1 MPATQASDQIKAAL
15 EQQGVAIASVSC
27 PQGVLIPPYAQ
38 ANQPSEAGAADAA
51 TEDFG
56 MAEVDGVASGGPEG
70 GGMEGVTPS
79 GIGEVSGTGGME
91 GVTPSGVGE
100 VSGTSGMEG
109 VTPSGVGEVSGTGG
123 MEGVTSS
130 DPAPATAAH
139 DFTDAPPDGALA
151 PEADAIAAAPPMMP
165 TASLYRPF
173 VCTGTLKDEVTFPI
187 LVSRRTEQGQL
198 QWGVPNSKQLL
209 NLEELKQ
216 EIAETL
222 SKEVGAP
229 VELDCGTGFR
239 INRPGESF
247 TCTALNNPVIQ
258 SNNQQLTLVEVRV
271 TTGPDGKVSW
281 QQVRQEALANAAG
294 SMTDPS
300 LTDPFS
306 GTDSLTP
313 AFNDAP
319 FTDSTQTAPNPT
331 P

>member
-27 PQGVLIPPYAQ
+27 PQDVLIPPYAQ

-56 MAEVDGVASGGPEG
+56 MAEVEGVASGSPES

-91 GVTPSGVGE
+91 GVTP
-100 VSGTSGMEG
+100 
-109 VTPSGVGEVSGTGG
+109 
-123 MEGVTSS
+123 S

-258 SNNQQLTLVEVRV
+258 SNDQQLTLVEVRV

>member
-27 PQGVLIPPYAQ
+27 PQDVLIPPYAQ

-91 GVTPSGVGE
+91 GVTP
-100 VSGTSGMEG
+100 
-109 VTPSGVGEVSGTGG
+109 
-123 MEGVTSS
+123 S